1 MQCNQKINKLKTEV
15 KMKKNWKWK
24 LTITFTTG
32 YEVETEVKAES
43 IKKAIASM
51 EYTAKKMNG
60 EITSIKKGEE
70 CENEDQ
76 GCQGN

>member
-15 KMKKNWKWK
+15 KMKKIWKWK
-24 LTITFTTG
+24 LTITFITG

-60 EITSIKKGEE
+60 EITSVQKGEE
-70 CENEDQ
+70 CENKDQ
-76 GCQGN
+76 GCQSN

>member
-1 MQCNQKINKLKTEV
+1 MQCNQKTNKLKTEV
-15 KMKKNWKWK
+15 KMKKIWKWK
-24 LTITFTTG
+24 LTITFVTG
-32 YEVETEVKAES
+32 MSLETEVKAES

-60 EITSIKKGEE
+60 EITSIQRGEQY
-70 CENEDQ
+70 ENENQ

>member
-1 MQCNQKINKLKTEV
+1 
-15 KMKKNWKWK
+15 MKKIWKWK
-24 LTITFTTG
+24 LTITFITG
-32 YEVETEVKAES
+32 CEIETEVKAEN

-60 EITSIKKGEE
+60 EITSIQKGEQ

-76 GCQGN
+76 GCQGNRRR

>member
-1 MQCNQKINKLKTEV
+1 
-15 KMKKNWKWK
+15 MKKIWKWK
-24 LTITFTTG
+24 LTITFITG

-60 EITSIKKGEE
+60 EITSIQKGEQ

-76 GCQGN
+76 GCQSN

>member
-1 MQCNQKINKLKTEV
+1 
-15 KMKKNWKWK
+15 MKKIWKWK
-24 LTITFTTG
+24 LTIAFSTG
-32 YEVETEVKAES
+32 TSLETEVKAES

-60 EITSIKKGEE
+60 EITSVKKGEE

-76 GCQGN
+76 GYQSD